1 MIPYEVRIEPY
12 SKRLRIIFN
21 EVLIADTTRA
31 LVLHETRHAP
41 TFYIPWDDV
50 RPGHLE
56 RTAHRTYCPFKGDAS
71 YWSVGA
77 SSARIADAAWAYE
90 LPTDDAAALQGYVAF
105 YPSKVRSIHGD
116 DGDAP
121 DVAPTVDSPHPNPIA
136 SWLLRD
142 AWRAAS
148 PDELVLEFC
157 ACLRAQGVPVA
168 RMTVIIPTLH
178 PQVFASVFVWRD
190 DERRVKTIF
199 EPHDIL
205 HQPKFSRSPFAPII
219 RGAGGV
225 RRRLEGARSE
235 PDFPVVQE
243 LQAEGATDYVAMP
256 FRFSDGQINV
266 MSLTSFAPGGFTTAA
281 LGNVFEVL
289 PALARMFEVH
299 AQRRISV
306 GLLETYLGRHTGK
319 RVLQG
324 EIKHGDGRLIHA
336 VIWFCDLRDSTAL
349 ADSMDQ
355 ASYLAN
361 LNRFFT
367 AMAGAIIASD
377 GEILS
382 YIGDAVLAIF
392 PISEPAQE
400 ARSTDAAASACR
412 DAVRAARLAGQR
424 IAAANEARPDLPTL
438 RYGIGLHVGDV
449 TYGNIGVPER
459 LQFTVI
465 GSAANEASRIE
476 SMTKVLGVPVVVSS
490 AFAALYGGPLTSVG
504 AHALKGVSGV
514 HELFALG

>member
-1 MIPYEVRIEPY
+1 
-12 SKRLRIIFN
+12 
-21 EVLIADTTRA
+21 
-31 LVLHETRHAP
+31 
-41 TFYIPWDDV
+41 
-50 RPGHLE
+50 
-56 RTAHRTYCPFKGDAS
+56 
-71 YWSVGA
+71 
-77 SSARIADAAWAYE
+77 
-90 LPTDDAAALQGYVAF
+90 
-105 YPSKVRSIHGD
+105 
-116 DGDAP
+116 
-121 DVAPTVDSPHPNPIA
+121 
-136 SWLLRD
+136 
-142 AWRAAS
+142 
-148 PDELVLEFC
+148 
-157 ACLRAQGVPVA
+157 
-168 RMTVIIPTLH
+168 
-178 PQVFASVFVWRD
+178 
-190 DERRVKTIF
+190 VKTIF

>member
-1 MIPYEVRIEPY
+1 MIQYELRIEPY
-12 SKRLRIIFN
+12 SKRLRIMLDST
-21 EVLIADTTRA
+21 LIADTTRA

-50 RPGHLE
+50 RSGHLE
-56 RTAHRTYCPFKGDAS
+56 RTTHRTYCPFKGDAS
-71 YWSVGA
+71 YWSVSAG
-77 SSARIADAAWAYE
+77 SARSDNAAWAYE
-90 LPTDDAAALQGYVAF
+90 RPTDDATALQGHVAF
-105 YPSKVRSIHGD
+105 YPGKVRAIHGD
-116 DGDAP
+116 NGDAP
-121 DVAPTVDSPHPNPIA
+121 GGAEGVDSPHPNPIA

-148 PDELVLEFC
+148 PDGLVLEFC
-157 ACLRAQGVPVA
+157 ACLRAQGVPVS

-190 DERRVKTIF
+190 DPPRVRTIY

-205 HQPKFSRSPFAPII
+205 RQPKFARSPFAPII
-219 RGAGGV
+219 GGAGGV
-225 RRRLEGARSE
+225 RRRLEGARPE
-235 PDFPVVQE
+235 LDYPVVQE
-243 LQAEGATDYVAMP
+243 LHAEGATDYVAMP
-256 FRFSDGQINV
+256 FRFSDGQVNV
-266 MSLTSFAPGGFTTAA
+266 MSMTSFAPGGFTTAA

-289 PALARMFEVH
+289 PALGRMFEVH

-319 RVLQG
+319 RVLEG
-324 EIKHGDGRLIHA
+324 AIKHGDGRLIHA

-367 AMAGAIIASD
+367 AMAGAIIEGG

-392 PISEPAQE
+392 PISEPAPGRE
-400 ARSTDAAASACR
+400 SKNAAATACN
-412 DAVRAARLAGQR
+412 DAVRAARLAGER
-424 IAAANEARPDLPTL
+424 IAAANDAHPDLPML

-449 TYGNIGVPER
+449 TYGNIGIPER

-490 AFAALYGGPLTSVG
+490 AFAARYGGSLVSIG

>member
-1 MIPYEVRIEPY
+1 MIQYELRIEPY
-12 SKRLRIIFN
+12 AKRLRIMFD

-71 YWSVGA
+71 YWSVRAG
-77 SSARIADAAWAYE
+77 SARTDNAAWAYE
-90 LPTDDAAALQGYVAF
+90 RPTDDAAALQGYVAF
-105 YPSKVRSIHGD
+105 YPNKVRAIHGN

-121 DVAPTVDSPHPNPIA
+121 DVAAGIDSPHPNPIA

-157 ACLRAQGVPVA
+157 SCLCAQGIPIA

-190 DERRVKTIF
+190 DPPRVRTIY

-205 HQPKFSRSPFAPII
+205 QQPKFARSPFAPII
-219 RGAGGV
+219 HGAGGI
-225 RRRLEGARSE
+225 RRRLEGARPE
-235 PDFPVVQE
+235 LDFPVVQE
-243 LQAEGATDYVAMP
+243 LHAEGATDYVAMP

-266 MSLTSFAPGGFTTAA
+266 MSMTSFAPGGFTTAA

-289 PALARMFEVH
+289 PALARLFEVH

-319 RVLQG
+319 RVLEG
-324 EIKHGDGRLIHA
+324 AIKHGDGRLIHA

-367 AMAGAIIASD
+367 AMAGAIID
-377 GEILS
+377 GGGEILS

-392 PISEPAQE
+392 PIAEPTQGRE
-400 ARSTDAAASACR
+400 SKDAAAQACR
-412 DAVRAARLAGQR
+412 DAVRAARVAGER
-424 IAAANEARPDLPTL
+424 IAAANDARPDLPTL

-449 TYGNIGVPER
+449 TYGNIGIPER

-476 SMTKVLGVPVVVSS
+476 SMTKALGVPVVVSS
-490 AFAALYGGPLTSVG
+490 AFAARYRGPLVSVG
-504 AHALKGVSGV
+504 THALKGVRGV